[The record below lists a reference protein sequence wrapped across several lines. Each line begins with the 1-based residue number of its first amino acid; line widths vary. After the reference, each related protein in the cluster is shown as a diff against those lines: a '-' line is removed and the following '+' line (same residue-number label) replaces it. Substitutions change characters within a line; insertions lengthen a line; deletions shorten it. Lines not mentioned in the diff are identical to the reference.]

1 MSQPLQQRMRTEMRC
16 LSSGGSRR
24 VQSTRRRTCTQATPK
39 SNMSFRTAEGAWG
52 ISGWLVQSACH
63 SDRREEWQWP
73 KRTWL

>member
-39 SNMSFRTAEGAWG
+39 SNMSFRTAEGA
-52 ISGWLVQSACH
+52 
-63 SDRREEWQWP
+63 
-73 KRTWL
+73 